1 MWMPS
6 RCSGLPV
13 IPVPRD
19 AQVTMHSSPSW
30 IGKLWASVRDC
41 LHITEESS
49 WGRHLKMASGL
60 HKPPPLSPHT
70 GIYTP
75 SQHRG
80 RGGAGAGAGGSGC
93 RGNSS
98 SKRHV
103 SEFEDK
109 HSQCYVVRLCIL
121 PPPSPARG
129 ELSQSSMVMWPCS
142 LQVLLQEAVEAWRS
156 LESSLTNLVRSFLWK
171 KGLATSQSNY

>member
-1 MWMPS
+1 
-6 RCSGLPV
+6 
-13 IPVPRD
+13 
-19 AQVTMHSSPSW
+19 
-30 IGKLWASVRDC
+30 
-41 LHITEESS
+41 
-49 WGRHLKMASGL
+49 MASGL
-60 HKPPPLSPHT
+60 QKPPPLSPHT

-80 RGGAGAGAGGSGC
+80 RVGAGAGAGACAGAGAGGSGGC

-109 HSQCYVVRLCIL
+109 HSQCCVVRLCVL

-129 ELSQSSMVMWPCS
+129 ELSQSSMVMWTCS
-142 LQVLLQEAVEAWRS
+142 LQVLLQEAAEA
-156 LESSLTNLVRSFLWK
+156 
-171 KGLATSQSNY
+171 